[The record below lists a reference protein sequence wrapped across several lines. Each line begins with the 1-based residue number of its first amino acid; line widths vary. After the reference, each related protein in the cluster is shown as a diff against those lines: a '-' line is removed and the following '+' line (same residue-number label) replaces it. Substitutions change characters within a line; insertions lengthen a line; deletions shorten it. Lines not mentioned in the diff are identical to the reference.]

1 MLLSIVWWLGIG
13 NYFKQRLPNAEIINY
28 SLLNMKEIIEL
39 LREQNKILNKNTAY
53 TGGGFLVGAVALI
66 IALIALVK

>member
-1 MLLSIVWWLGIG
+1 
-13 NYFKQRLPNAEIINY
+13 
-28 SLLNMKEIIEL
+28 MKEIIEL
-39 LREQNKILNKNTAY
+39 LKEQNKILNKNTAY